1 MASQWEELE
10 KWMKGQKLP
19 SGFDL
24 FRDPSWVENYVRGM
38 VSKALPAVGSA
49 LGTGVAD
56 VSETKR
62 YVTVVYPV
70 DAGADLSRLRV
81 LVREDKMR
89 IDGLPGGKSETVKL
103 PTLVLPDRATAI
115 LEGNALTVKMLKRTG
130 RKKVADVGIVKRG

>member
-10 KWMKGQKLP
+10 KWMRGQKLP
-19 SGFDL
+19 TGFDL

-38 VSKALPAVGSA
+38 VSKALPAVGNA

-56 VSETKR
+56 VTETSR
-62 YVTVVYPV
+62 YVTIVYPV
-70 DAGADLSRLRV
+70 DAGSDLSQLRV

-103 PTLVLPDRATAI
+103 PHLVLPERAAAV
-115 LEGNALTVKMLKRTG
+115 LEGNSLIVKIPKRPR
-130 RKKVADVGIVKRG
+130 RKKVADVTISKRG